1 MFFSSETPSCAARA
15 GRKSSSMSSSR
26 CGLLRS
32 TCKFPRHSSLP
43 HQGLDF
49 TKLAEKRIDPPFVPS
64 LSKGYQDISMFED
77 ATAVDISI
85 SRPTSR
91 LLKEPGSPDVAQIQ
105 GFNFQAKTY
114 QILSESAKKSR
125 PFVDDSSRAPRV
137 PASEVPVFTNMRRSK
152 SSESLDTAAKHAMPG
167 GSPAIEPAQAPS
179 QPAPIAIAPE
189 PDKSKSSPTVPNPGR
204 VSPVPLV
211 AAAAAATAVAKPT
224 PLDLAAQFFASCGW
238 ESKAAAAHLIEALA
252 DPRNPQ
258 LSDKKFQ
265 HAAAIFSNEVTSAIL

>member
-1 MFFSSETPSCAARA
+1 MPS
-15 GRKSSSMSSSR
+15 
-26 CGLLRS
+26 RS
-32 TCKFPRHSSLP
+32 TCKSARASSLP
-43 HQGLDF
+43 YQGLDF

-91 LLKEPGSPDVAQIQ
+91 HLKDPGSPDVAQIQ

-114 QILSESAKKSR
+114 QILTESAKKAR

-137 PASEVPVFTNMRRSK
+137 VVSEVPVFTGMRRSK

-179 QPAPIAIAPE
+179 QPAPIAITPE
-189 PDKSKSSPTVPNPGR
+189 PDKSKSSPTVPNSGR
-204 VSPVPLV
+204 ASPVPL
-211 AAAAAATAVAKPT
+211 AAAAATAAVTAAAAAVTAAAAAAANPT

-238 ESKAAAAHLIEALA
+238 ESKAAAAFLIEALA